1 MNYRTKLAAIAAAD
15 AFNKIHTKEAGLKDW
30 FQRTSPLHD
39 AYNAHAERLLT
50 KAVGT
55 PLEGLAHKAN
65 SSLGNLMRADN
76 VVSQRLGLYR
86 RPDLTK
92 RHPDLTKRTMEV
104 LEDADV
110 PERIRE
116 LQRIRNAGG

>member
-76 VVSQRLGLYR
+76 AVSQRLGLYR
-86 RPDLTK
+86 R
-92 RHPDLTKRTMEV
+92 PDLTKRTMEV